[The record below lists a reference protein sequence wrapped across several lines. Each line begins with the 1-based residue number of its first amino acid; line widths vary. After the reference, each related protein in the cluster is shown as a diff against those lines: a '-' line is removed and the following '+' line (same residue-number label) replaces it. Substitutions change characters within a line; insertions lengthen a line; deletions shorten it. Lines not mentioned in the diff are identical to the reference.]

1 MKAFGNF
8 STLPENGV
16 QAYREGKYLMM
27 SFDFVKV
34 EKTASEEERQEM
46 GDDYYQFQTIHMDGS
61 TDYGKI
67 VSAIINDKYSTDDVQ
82 AIIANY
88 EEARSAE
95 EPSEKEQE
103 YLAEYAEYQ
112 KWRKHAKEIAKIVI
126 AMKGV

>member
-1 MKAFGNF
+1 MRAIGQFNAI
-8 STLPENGV
+8 PESGV
-16 QAYREGKYLMM
+16 IAERDGEYLMIE
-27 SFDFVKV
+27 FDFEQYKPQD
-34 EKTASEEERQEM
+34 ETQEVAENTYAM
-46 GDDYYQFQTIHMDGS
+46 EYVTHKGE

-112 KWRKHAKEIAKIVI
+112 EWRRHAKEIAKIVI

>member
-1 MKAFGNF
+1 MKALGQFD
-8 STLPENGV
+8 TLPESGV
-16 QAYREGKYLMM
+16 LASREGKSLIML
-27 SFDFVKV
+27 FDFVKV
-34 EKTASEEERQEM
+34 EPS
-46 GDDYYQFQTIHMDGS
+46 DDEQQSTPENFYSLESVIMDGP

-67 VSAIINDKYSTDDVQ
+67 VSAIINDKYSADDVQ

-112 KWRKHAKEIAKIVI
+112 EWRKHAKEIAKIVI